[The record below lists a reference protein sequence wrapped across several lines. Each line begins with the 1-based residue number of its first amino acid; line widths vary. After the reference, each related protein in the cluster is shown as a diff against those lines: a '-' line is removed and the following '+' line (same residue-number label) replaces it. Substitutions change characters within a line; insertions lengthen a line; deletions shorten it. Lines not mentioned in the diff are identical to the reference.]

1 MDPERYYR
9 PAYFG
14 DGWVGIRLDLGET
27 DWDAIAE
34 WLRRSWQSVAPR
46 RLTALMDAADEF

>member
-14 DGWVGIRLDLGET
+14 DGWLGIRLDLGDT
-27 DWDAIAE
+27 DWDAIGDR
-34 WLRRSWQSVAPR
+34 LLSSWQMVAPR
-46 RLTALMDAADEF
+46 RLREWMDL